1 MKLLIVDDE
10 VDLCALLRDHFE
22 EHLEG
27 EVFTATTPGEALRL
41 LEQLQPEGMLLD
53 INLRSRLNG
62 FDVLSRAAEISP
74 GTKVIMVTGT
84 NDFESIEKALV
95 LGAVDY
101 ITKPFTVEY
110 LEETVDNKIAT
121 HLIYARD
128 SPRPIAATR
137 DHAGAM

>member
-10 VDLCALLRDHFE
+10 VDLCCLLEDHFQE
-22 EHLEG
+22 CFEG

-62 FDVLSRAAEISP
+62 FDVLARAAEISP
-74 GTKVIMVTGT
+74 ATKVIMVTGSD
-84 NDFESIEKALV
+84 DFESIERAMA

-110 LEETVDNKIAT
+110 LEETVDAKIAT
-121 HLIYARD
+121 HLVYA
-128 SPRPIAATR
+128 
-137 DHAGAM
+137 

>member
-10 VDLCALLRDHFE
+10 LDLCRLLQEHFADRFD
-22 EHLEG
+22 G

-62 FDVLSRAAEISP
+62 FDVLARAADISP
-74 GTKVIMVTGT
+74 ATKTIMVTGA
-84 NDFESIEKALV
+84 NDFESIEKSLA

-101 ITKPFTVEY
+101 ITKPFTVAY
-110 LEETVDNKIAT
+110 LEETVDSKIAT
-121 HLIYARD
+121 HLVYA
-128 SPRPIAATR
+128 
-137 DHAGAM
+137 

>member
-10 VDLCALLRDHFE
+10 MDLCCLLK
-22 EHLEG
+22 EHLEDRFEG

-53 INLRSRLNG
+53 INLRSRLDG

-74 GTKVIMVTGT
+74 STKVIMVTGA

-101 ITKPFTVEY
+101 ITKPFTVAY
-110 LEETVDNKIAT
+110 LEETVDTKIAA
-121 HLIYARD
+121 LMYA
-128 SPRPIAATR
+128 
-137 DHAGAM
+137 